1 MLRFQPHRQLPQP
14 AIGATSHWCVS
25 PMDRVLRLGQR
36 AIWCRQGG
44 ILPFRYPHRLGC
56 WLSHPWYVISLHYFF
71 ICYLLFVICYLLFY
85 VALISI
91 YCNSV
96 YSGDKDL
103 ICNYV
108 GGINLL
114 QSMRWPGQNNWIAA
128 SNVTWNVQG
137 QVAGWAKA
145 SGPLTWLQV
154 T

>member
-1 MLRFQPHRQLPQP
+1 MWR
-14 AIGATSHWCVS
+14 
-25 PMDRVLRLGQR
+25 
-36 AIWCRQGG
+36 
-44 ILPFRYPHRLGC
+44 
-56 WLSHPWYVISLHYFF
+56 
-71 ICYLLFVICYLLFY
+71 
-85 VALISI
+85 LISI
-91 YCNSV
+91 SCNSV